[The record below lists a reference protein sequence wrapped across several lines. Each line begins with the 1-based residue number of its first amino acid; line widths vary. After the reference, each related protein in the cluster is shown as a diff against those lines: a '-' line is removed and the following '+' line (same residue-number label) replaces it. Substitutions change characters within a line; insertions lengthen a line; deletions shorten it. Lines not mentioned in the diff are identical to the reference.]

1 VGFFMLISILLASAL
16 ASASGGSMPS
26 NLIVQPCDFGD
37 VYQFSNVQ
45 CQIELQN
52 LGSEPIRISKLE
64 AARTGDSLSAPNG
77 LVVPPRSI
85 AHVMASVNVENEEG
99 MSRFYF
105 RFETDEPGQKIRNA
119 EVRGFVDSVLDQ
131 STPLV
136 DFGAVDLD
144 ALGEKKTL
152 VLSSRATS
160 DFRIT
165 GVLQTPPY
173 VDVVIGGDKRSVI
186 ATLKSDAPLGPRQ
199 TDFIKLS
206 VNTREQSQVWVR
218 LKSDVRGDVVA
229 SSNPF
234 ALGLMRTDSTNEFL
248 IRLVSRSGKSFRVG
262 PVKIERVNATASV
275 EKCIPLSSDCKLLR
289 LLISKD
295 QPTGQIGGVVRVGL
309 PDTRQEL
316 PIFVWGMLLSPE
328 VKVVDLGKEMEKKEQ
343 DAAVSSEPA
352 SPDVNIK
359 SALKLAVRDAQV
371 PPPPGDGPL
380 IKWSATNEQLVYGY
394 AVYRADS
401 EKGPFVRVT
410 DHVIQTGNA
419 DGTGSKYQWRDNSA
433 ISGRTY
439 WYYIGILNR
448 DGSKQQLSTPQK
460 VVAK

>member
-1 VGFFMLISILLASAL
+1 
-16 ASASGGSMPS
+16 
-26 NLIVQPCDFGD
+26 
-37 VYQFSNVQ
+37 
-45 CQIELQN
+45 
-52 LGSEPIRISKLE
+52 
-64 AARTGDSLSAPNG
+64 
-77 LVVPPRSI
+77 
-85 AHVMASVNVENEEG
+85 
-99 MSRFYF
+99 
-105 RFETDEPGQKIRNA
+105 
-119 EVRGFVDSVLDQ
+119 
-131 STPLV
+131 
-136 DFGAVDLD
+136 
-144 ALGEKKTL
+144 
-152 VLSSRATS
+152 
-160 DFRIT
+160 
-165 GVLQTPPY
+165 
-173 VDVVIGGDKRSVI
+173 
-186 ATLKSDAPLGPRQ
+186 
-199 TDFIKLS
+199 
-206 VNTREQSQVWVR
+206 
-218 LKSDVRGDVVA
+218 
-229 SSNPF
+229 
-234 ALGLMRTDSTNEFL
+234 
-248 IRLVSRSGKSFRVG
+248 
-262 PVKIERVNATASV
+262 
-275 EKCIPLSSDCKLLR
+275 
-289 LLISKD
+289 
-295 QPTGQIGGVVRVGL
+295 
-309 PDTRQEL
+309 
-316 PIFVWGMLLSPE
+316 LSPE